1 MMPPEAVLLP
11 EEPHTSPHNVLGC
24 KHFDILTVIPGRDTR
39 DTRQTRETQGKGAEG
54 RAIKIGL
61 KKFTSKNFQF
71 SFYEL

>member
-39 DTRQTRETQGKGAEG
+39 DTRETRETQGKGAEG
-54 RAIKIGL
+54 RA
-61 KKFTSKNFQF
+61 KK
-71 SFYEL
+71 